1 MGGVTRGLKHSG
13 NPAILNKTHI
23 NHTTRKESE
32 PPLKTIVDTEFA
44 DLSHMNFEVSD
55 EQRIVLDEVDRACK
69 EIRPLEDAAY
79 LSGSFNQHL
88 VPIFKRAQLL
98 GLPISRRY
106 GEGQGADILTYAL
119 ALERIG
125 QEGTGVRTF
134 LSGHVSLGQMTLQK
148 WGNEQQKEKYL
159 PPATRGEKVMCFGL
173 TEPTAGSDPAS
184 LRTTYEDKGSYFLL
198 NGSKAWISNGSIAD
212 AAVIFAHPKGKRE
225 GMSAF
230 IVEKKFEGYSSQQ
243 QKHKLGMPTSDTGS
257 IFLDNCRVPKENM
270 LGPAGKGL
278 GIAYSGLMSGRLSVA
293 AGCLGVIEDCIN
305 ESVNY
310 ARERIQHGKQIGK
323 HQLVQRHIG
332 IMSTNLEAARNL
344 VYKASVMKQQSDST
358 PEDKTIRD
366 QADIMIAK
374 AKFFASN
381 ASIDAAD
388 RAVQIFG
395 SSGYSFETRAPRHLV
410 DTRVCRIY
418 EGTDEIMVQKIAVSL
433 LGTDFEAY
441 K

>member
-1 MGGVTRGLKHSG
+1 MKTVIDPGFG
-13 NPAILNKTHI
+13 N
-23 NHTTRKESE
+23 
-32 PPLKTIVDTEFA
+32 
-44 DLSHMNFEVSD
+44 LSQMKFDVSD
-55 EQRIVLDEVDRACK
+55 EQRLVLDEVDRACR
-69 EIRPLEDAAY
+69 EIRPLEDEAY
-79 LSGSFNQHL
+79 LTNNFNQHL
-88 VPIFKRAQLL
+88 IPIFKKAQLL

-148 WGNEQQKEKYL
+148 WGSEEQKEKYL
-159 PPATRGEKVMCFGL
+159 PPATRGEKVFCFGL
-173 TEPTAGSDPAS
+173 TEPTAGSDPGS
-184 LRTTYEDKGSYFLL
+184 LRTSYQDKGPHFLL

-212 AAVIFAHPKGKRE
+212 LAIIFAYPKEKRE

-257 IFLDNCRVPKENM
+257 IFLDNCQVPKENM

-278 GIAYSGLMSGRLSVA
+278 GIAFSGLMSGRLSVA
-293 AGCLGVIEDCIN
+293 AGCLGVIEDCIT
-305 ESVNY
+305 EAVNY
-310 ARERIQHGKQIGK
+310 ARVRIQHGKQIGK

-332 IMSTNLEAARNL
+332 IMSTNLEAAKNL
-344 VYKASVMKQQSDST
+344 VYKASVWKQESDDH
-358 PEDKTIRD
+358 PDNKELRE

-381 ASIDAAD
+381 ASYDAAD

-418 EGTDEIMVQKIAVSL
+418 EGTDEIMVQKIAVAL

>member
-1 MGGVTRGLKHSG
+1 MKTVVDSG
-13 NPAILNKTHI
+13 
-23 NHTTRKESE
+23 
-32 PPLKTIVDTEFA
+32 FA

-55 EQRIVLDEVDRACK
+55 EQRFVLDEVDRACR
-69 EIRPLEDAAY
+69 ELRPLEDEAY
-79 LSGSFNQHL
+79 LAGRFNDHL
-88 VPIFKRAQLL
+88 APIFRKAQLL

-106 GEGQGADILTYAL
+106 GEGQGADVLTYAL

-134 LSGHVSLGQMTLQK
+134 LSGHVSLGQVTVQK
-148 WGNEQQKEKYL
+148 WASEDQKQLYL

-173 TEPTAGSDPAS
+173 TEPTAGSDPTS
-184 LRTTYEDKGSYFLL
+184 LRTTFEEKGNYFLL

-212 AAVIFAHPKGKRE
+212 VAVIFAYPKGKRE
-225 GMSAF
+225 GMCAF
-230 IVEKKFEGYSSQQ
+230 IVEKSFEGYSSQQ

-257 IFLDNCRVPKENM
+257 IFLDNCKVPRENL

-278 GIAYSGLMSGRLSVA
+278 SIAYSGLMSGRLSVA

-305 ESVNY
+305 EAV
-310 ARERIQHGKQIGK
+310 AFAKQRIQHGKPIAK

-332 IMSTNLEAARNL
+332 EMSTNLEAAKNV
-344 VYKASVMKQQSDST
+344 VYKSALLKQKSDSD
-358 PEDKTIRD
+358 PKDKDLRD
-366 QADIMIAK
+366 YADVMIAK
-374 AKFFASN
+374 AKYFASN
-381 ASIDAAD
+381 ASFDAAD
-388 RAVQIFG
+388 RTVQILG

-433 LGTDFEAY
+433 LGTEYEAY
-441 K
+441 R

>member
-1 MGGVTRGLKHSG
+1 MKTVVDSG
-13 NPAILNKTHI
+13 
-23 NHTTRKESE
+23 
-32 PPLKTIVDTEFA
+32 FA
-44 DLSHMNFEVSD
+44 DLSHMNFDVSD
-55 EQRIVLDEVDRACK
+55 EQRFVLDEVDRACR
-69 EIRPLEDAAY
+69 ELRPLEDEAY
-79 LSGSFNQHL
+79 LAGKFNDRL
-88 VPIFKRAQLL
+88 APIFRKAQLL

-106 GEGQGADILTYAL
+106 GEGQGADVLTYAL

-134 LSGHVSLGQMTLQK
+134 LSGHVSLGQVTIQK
-148 WGNEQQKEKYL
+148 WGEESQKEHYL

-173 TEPTAGSDPAS
+173 TEPTAGSDPTS
-184 LRTTYEDKGSYFLL
+184 LRTTYEDKGTHFLL

-212 AAVIFAHPKGKRE
+212 AAVIFAYPKGKRE

-332 IMSTNLEAARNL
+332 VMSTNLEAAKNM
-344 VYKASVMKQQSDST
+344 VYKASMMKQLSDES
-358 PEDKTIRD
+358 PENRD
-366 QADIMIAK
+366 LRERADVMIAK
-374 AKFFASN
+374 AKYFASN
-381 ASIDAAD
+381 ASFDAAD
-388 RAVQIFG
+388 RAVQILG

-433 LGTDFEAY
+433 LGSEYEAY
-441 K
+441 R